1 MKESILNSSNLFL
14 KLALIFLLLLLSVSG
29 IYFYASFQIAEKHF
43 EEKNQKLNA
52 DIAGHIA
59 SELKPFLNGT
69 LKEEAADEIM
79 HSMMA
84 VNPSIE
90 VYLLDANGKILNYV
104 APYKKVVLD
113 SVNLDPIEDF
123 IANYKDEA
131 ILGDDPRKAGRKKVF
146 SAKKV
151 EEEGKTLGYIYVILA
166 SEEYDSANEQ
176 LFGSYILKLGS
187 VYGLVTILAALLI
200 GILAIWFI
208 TKNLSATIHTVKRFQ
223 QGEMS
228 ARIKIN
234 SGGEISRLAEA
245 FNEMADTIVGNIEN
259 LKSMENLRRE
269 LVGNV
274 SHDLRTPLAVIHGFI
289 ETLIIKQDQLT
300 EEEKKK
306 YLSRALTGTERLKKL
321 VEELFELSKLEA
333 KQIKPSKEAFFI
345 NELMDDIAQKYALLV
360 EEKKI
365 KISAEGHDKPFMV
378 YADISLIERVLQNL
392 IDNAIKFTPENGQ
405 IKLQINE
412 KAQEV
417 EIQVTDTG
425 NGIPQ
430 DQVPFVFDRY
440 HIGDKRISLDT
451 NSTGLGLAIVKRIL
465 EIHDTSINLQSNI
478 GKGTTFSFSLP
489 QHSV

>member
-1 MKESILNSSNLFL
+1 MKESFLNSSNLFL

-113 SVNLDPIEDF
+113 SVSLGPIEDF

-146 SAKKV
+146 SAKKI

-300 EEEKKK
+300 EEEKTK

-360 EEKKI
+360 AEKKI